1 MKSINSIKLKFQ
13 HSSKANAL
21 VAFVSY
27 DEQSKRYYGVQETAQ
42 CGKKVCVLSFPL
54 KDSVRAGVLYDC
66 SLNPMQSGKGYVI
79 VRATPQQYKATI
91 ETCYIKNNTYSIQ
104 IKFGYKVLKFDPFSS
119 GKQSVYD
126 LQQFKRVLL
135 ERTDIKDLQKVCK
148 DFESSAH
155 ILLRL
160 IEQDRWNVL
169 HLKNRAVKRF

>member
-13 HSSKANAL
+13 HSSKTNAL

-126 LQQFKRVLL
+126 LQQ
-135 ERTDIKDLQKVCK
+135 VCK

-155 ILLRL
+155 VLLRL